1 MEPIV
6 NPSDVVVRPILT
18 SEGMAELVAS
28 LDEVNKLGYMRITQL
43 LHEFTYAQ
51 IIVFGAY
58 DVRAGGDGVP
68 CGMIAVDSVI
78 SYADLPVMQ
87 LLSIERS
94 QEALPVDGEFI
105 ALPLLNA
112 AIETLRNAGAPGINV
127 ILAGPVDPY
136 MASVFERA
144 GLSVAHTIMTA
155 KFPASAADEYPE
167 DTKDERRFSLL
178 SDLDDNAAIRV
189 SHDDFHYMA
198 SQRPGNLVLP
208 LCHDEHS
215 FFRDNVDRPLT
226 QFVLHDNHH
235 NHQAAYAAVQA
246 EYDDNEFAVGAR
258 IQWLFTRPDLSPE
271 SVSALM
277 GYIQHALGG
286 SEDLRFW
293 APKQSIKDVV
303 HQLNGAPI
311 NIEGH

>member
-18 SEGMAELVAS
+18 SKAFAEVMAEVKAESSNSDETLHTLRDKFEASELVAFAS
-28 LDEVNKLGYMRITQL
+28 
-43 LHEFTYAQ
+43 
-51 IIVFGAY
+51 Y
-58 DVRAGGDGVP
+58 DVRGGGDG
-68 CGMIAVDSVI
+68 IARALLVLAPGETVVLHALQIDVDPDR
-78 SYADLPVMQ
+78 DLGIDLVAQ
-87 LLSIERS
+87 
-94 QEALPVDGEFI
+94 
-105 ALPLLNA
+105 PLLQA
-112 AIETLRNAGAPGINV
+112 AINFAKQSGARRLQRVDAGEVEPYI
-127 ILAGPVDPY
+127 AGLMRWAGLITTYVEREL
-136 MASVFERA
+136 VFEDA
-144 GLSVAHTIMTA
+144 
-155 KFPASAADEYPE
+155 YPE

-178 SDLDDNAAIRV
+178 SDLDDNAAIKV
-189 SHDDFHYMA
+189 SHDDFLYMA

-286 SEDLRFW
+286 SECLRFW

>member
-18 SEGMAELVAS
+18 SKAFAEVMAEVKAESSNSATVMRTLYDKFEASELVVFAS
-28 LDEVNKLGYMRITQL
+28 
-43 LHEFTYAQ
+43 
-51 IIVFGAY
+51 Y
-58 DVRAGGDGVP
+58 DVRGGGDGVARAALALEP
-68 CGMIAVDSVI
+68 GETVVLHALQIDVDPDR
-78 SYADLPVMQ
+78 DLGIDLVAHP
-87 LLSIERS
+87 LLQAAINFAKQSGARRF
-94 QEALPVDGEFI
+94 QRVDGGEIEPYISGLLRWAGFI
-105 ALPLLNA
+105 ITHVEREL
-112 AIETLRNAGAPGINV
+112 
-127 ILAGPVDPY
+127 
-136 MASVFERA
+136 VFE
-144 GLSVAHTIMTA
+144 
-155 KFPASAADEYPE
+155 DEYPE

-178 SDLDDNAAIRV
+178 SDLDDNAAIKV
-189 SHDDFHYMA
+189 SHEDFIYMA

-286 SEDLRFW
+286 SDNLRFW